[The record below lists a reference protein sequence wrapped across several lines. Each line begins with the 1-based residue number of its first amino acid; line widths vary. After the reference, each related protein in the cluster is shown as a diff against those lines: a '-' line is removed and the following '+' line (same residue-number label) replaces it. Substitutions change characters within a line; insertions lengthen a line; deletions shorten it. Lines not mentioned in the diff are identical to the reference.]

1 MNDARSFLAKVMMA
15 VKFAKNVTIWY
26 KLILIIPF
34 IVIGL
39 VLIFG
44 AFVVEGY
51 WETVQCENKFCD
63 ASKDADGYKRREN
76 LMEDSS
82 EKDNSKK
89 DDSSDSTSYNNV
101 INQKEQIQKKYTAT
115 VATSQN
121 KKNAKLV
128 AGMPYQEASNSPIT
142 DSEVD
147 VLAGRMIKE
156 RLELEASKGVEFEV
170 TPQQYQ
176 TISWSILGND
186 GGGASNA
193 GPIDTSNIDDGDYW
207 ALANVAAQQTGWH
220 PLFIYSQ
227 WQVETG
233 HFKSRNFRENNNLA
247 GQTWH
252 PGSKYPKGTARPKN
266 EGGYYIKYPSPVEGY
281 VDFVLNNQRYKN
293 VKNKKTPEDQA
304 REVAAQGWA
313 VDPNYAK
320 TLISVIKT
328 NRKKYGDSAA
338 PPVTNTETDSETGEQ
353 PEGNTDGDKVVQEAY
368 NMLKSQ
374 GQGSSNPIKYSM
386 PKRGQPGYGDCSWFT
401 SKVYKEALGVDIG
414 FTTIEQINKNA
425 DYFNTDKNQ
434 LKPGDL
440 VYFNLPGGHGHTRT
454 IKGKSI
460 TVDHTGIYVGNNKF
474 IDLSSSVGTIAEKDI
489 SKGAKYEKYFNSA
502 FIGFIRLGEPGTGEY
517 ADFSGEADEEHEEA
531 DLHLRAMM
539 QSDLTAILGLDL
551 FERDKHDKII
561 TKNGKNVLKKEFEGT
576 MVEKTYLI
584 AMKLKD
590 DNKKRLFNYASDKRT
605 DKWDDRDWVMNTRFF
620 AYNCYLLG
628 DEPLIDEKKKG
639 GLFAL
644 FNFKEWIANLFED
657 GPCETLNKNLK
668 EALKEKQKEAEKED
682 KKDDKDSDKSK
693 TDKEEEGKKE
703 EDKET
708 VDTSDV
714 YIPDEDQGVLT
725 QYYKK
730 EEYSYECKPKPKEDK
745 KKSDS
750 KSTSKNTTGGKA
762 KQVKGV
768 VGKVQLVREMT
779 EKNIVVGKEIKPCEY
794 GIKDTHI
801 ETTYY
806 PVFPSL
812 YTGAQNESVLKYFEK
827 YSLMLPKITGNEDET
842 YTSEIQR
849 ILGDFYGDGLE
860 DTSLLETV
868 GGGMEPYIVPMIDG
882 TYNFASPFRSA
893 HRPDH
898 DGDDMGTNKV
908 TGVPVFSTA
917 NGVVE
922 STGFVNG
929 YGNTVMVRHENGYF
943 SFYAHMRK
951 EDIVV
956 QKGQSVVQGQLLGA
970 AHGMGDKEEGQP
982 SLALHLHFEMCMRAV
997 ESASGNKMCADHVD
1011 PEDDDN
1017 SKDKLEDDV
1026 KLSFNEEQDM
1036 SKTNEYA
1043 NKFLKEWKD
1052 AAKNGKVIIMPGLSQ
1067 ISGVLA
1073 EENESP
1079 TGECVN
1085 SSKDHG
1091 GLSCGFYQF
1100 SNKFGRICELIQWMG
1115 KNGYDDYYNYLSKY
1129 CPSGATKVSDEG
1141 GFLSMWNKQMTFR
1154 QDPKFKT
1161 AQFQYQKS
1169 SAYDPVA
1176 KKVYSQFGLDIG
1188 KRHKATQEM
1197 YWSIIVQHQNQTLTI
1212 MKDAGFSKSTNWD
1225 SITEK
1230 DLITK
1235 MYDTRISGTPRYFSK
1250 SPQLVGSLQNRFK
1263 KEKEH
1268 ALQLLGNA
1276 E

>member
-1 MNDARSFLAKVMMA
+1 MNDARNFISKVMFA
-15 VKFAKNVTIWY
+15 IKVAKNITIWY
-26 KLILIIPF
+26 KLMLIIPF
-34 IVIGL
+34 IIIGL

-51 WETVQCENKFCD
+51 FEPLQCENKNCD
-63 ASKDADGYKRREN
+63 NSKDADGYERRPDSKR
-76 LMEDSS
+76 D
-82 EKDNSKK
+82 DGSKK
-89 DDSSDSTSYNNV
+89 DSSAKETSYLKSSNKKQVLQQKNTV
-101 INQKEQIQKKYTAT
+101 ILAI
-115 VATSQN
+115 SQN
-121 KKNAKLV
+121 KNKVKLV
-128 AGMPYQEASNSPIT
+128 AGMPYQEPTNSPIS
-142 DSEVD
+142 DSELD
-147 VLAGRMIKE
+147 VLAGKMIKE
-156 RLELEASKGVEFEV
+156 RQALIDVEKIDFEV
-170 TPQQYQ
+170 DPQMYSQ
-176 TISWSILGND
+176 ISWSILGN
-186 GGGASNA
+186 GGSGDSGA
-193 GPIDTSNIDDGDYW
+193 GTTIDMSNIKEGDYW
-207 ALANVAAQQTGWH
+207 AYANVAAQQTGWSA
-220 PLFIYSQ
+220 LFIYSQ
-227 WQVETG
+227 WQIESA
-233 HFKSRNFRENNNLA
+233 HFTSPNFRNNNNLA

-252 PGSKYPKGTARPKN
+252 PGSKYPKGTARPKS

-281 VDFVLNNQRYKN
+281 VDFVNSNQRYKH
-293 VKNKKTPEDQA
+293 VKEKKTPEEQA
-304 REVAAQGWA
+304 KEIAAQGWA
-313 VDPNYAK
+313 ANPNYYRD
-320 TLISVIKT
+320 LVIMIKQ

-338 PPVTNTETDSETGEQ
+338 TPPPVTNEETDSETGEQ

-368 NMLKSQ
+368 NMLKTQ

-425 DYFNTDKNQ
+425 DYFNTDRNQ

-489 SKGAKYEKYFNSA
+489 SKGGKYESYFNKA

-517 ADFSGEADEEHEEA
+517 VDFSGGADETHEEA
-531 DLHLRAMM
+531 DIHLRAMK
-539 QSDLTAILGLDL
+539 QSDMTAMLGLDL
-551 FERDKHDKII
+551 FERDSHDKIVME
-561 TKNGKNVLKKEFEGT
+561 NGKRKLKKEFEGT

-584 AMKLKD
+584 AMKLKED
-590 DNKKRLFNYASDKRT
+590 PEKLLWNYATEKRT
-605 DKWDDRDWVMNTRFF
+605 DNWDDRDWIMNTRFL
-620 AYNCYLLG
+620 AYNCYLIG
-628 DEPLIDEKKKG
+628 DEPLYTEEQERGSK
-639 GLFAL
+639 GLFFL
-644 FNFKEWIANLFED
+644 FNLKEWIANLFSGKGYK
-657 GPCETLNKNLK
+657 GPCETLNKTLK
-668 EALKEKQKEAEKED
+668 EALEEK
-682 KKDDKDSDKSK
+682 KKDEEKAKKEEKDSSDKATK
-693 TDKEEEGKKE
+693 DKEEKDKKE
-703 EDKET
+703 EDKEAT
-708 VDTSDV
+708 DTSDE
-714 YIPDEDQGVLT
+714 YIPLEDQGVLT

-730 EEYSYECKPKPKEDK
+730 EEYSYECKPAPKKDETKSSDK
-745 KKSDS
+745 
-750 KSTSKNTTGGKA
+750 TEGKA

-768 VGKVQLVREMT
+768 VGKVQLVREVT
-779 EKNIVVGKEIKPCEY
+779 EKNIVVGKEANPCEY
-794 GIKDTHI
+794 GIAKTNV

-812 YTGAQNESVLKYFEK
+812 YTGAQDESVLKFFEK
-827 YSLMLPKITGNEDET
+827 YSLMLPNITGNADES
-842 YTSEIQR
+842 YVSEIQR
-849 ILGDFYGDGLE
+849 ILGDFYADDLS

-882 TYNFASPFRSA
+882 TYNFSSPFRSE
-893 HRPDH
+893 HRPSH
-898 DGDDMGTNKV
+898 DGDDMGTSKV
-908 TGVPVFSTA
+908 AGVPVFSTA
-917 NGVVE
+917 DGVVE

-929 YGNTVMVRHENGYF
+929 YGNTVMVRHQNGYY

-951 EDIVV
+951 DDIVV
-956 QKGQSVVQGQLLGA
+956 QNGQKVVQGQLLGA
-970 AHGMGDKEEGQP
+970 AHGMGDKEEGSP

-997 ESASGNKMCADHVD
+997 EAASGNKMCADHVD

-1026 KLSFNEEQDM
+1026 KLTFNKDQDM

-1043 NKFLKEWKD
+1043 NKFLKEWKE

-1073 EENESP
+1073 EEYESK

-1085 SSKDHG
+1085 SSQDYG
-1091 GLSCGFYQF
+1091 GLSCGYYQF

-1115 KNGYDDYYNYLSKY
+1115 KNGFDEYFNYLSKY

-1141 GFLSMWNKQMTFR
+1141 GFLSNWNKQMPFR
-1154 QDPKFKT
+1154 QDPNFKK
-1161 AQFQYQKS
+1161 AQFLYQKS
-1169 SAYDPVA
+1169 AAYDPVA

-1197 YWSIIVQHQNQTLTI
+1197 FWSIIVQHQNQALTI
-1212 MKDAGFSKSTNWD
+1212 MKDAGFSKSTNWESVTD
-1225 SITEK
+1225 K

-1250 SPQLVGSLQNRFK
+1250 SPNLVPSLQKRFK
-1263 KEKEH
+1263 SEKQK

>member
-1 MNDARSFLAKVMMA
+1 
-15 VKFAKNVTIWY
+15 
-26 KLILIIPF
+26 
-34 IVIGL
+34 
-39 VLIFG
+39 
-44 AFVVEGY
+44 
-51 WETVQCENKFCD
+51 
-63 ASKDADGYKRREN
+63 
-76 LMEDSS
+76 
-82 EKDNSKK
+82 
-89 DDSSDSTSYNNV
+89 
-101 INQKEQIQKKYTAT
+101 
-115 VATSQN
+115 
-121 KKNAKLV
+121 
-128 AGMPYQEASNSPIT
+128 
-142 DSEVD
+142 
-147 VLAGRMIKE
+147 
-156 RLELEASKGVEFEV
+156 
-170 TPQQYQ
+170 
-176 TISWSILGND
+176 
-186 GGGASNA
+186 
-193 GPIDTSNIDDGDYW
+193 
-207 ALANVAAQQTGWH
+207 
-220 PLFIYSQ
+220 
-227 WQVETG
+227 
-233 HFKSRNFRENNNLA
+233 
-247 GQTWH
+247 
-252 PGSKYPKGTARPKN
+252 
-266 EGGYYIKYPSPVEGY
+266 
-281 VDFVLNNQRYKN
+281 
-293 VKNKKTPEDQA
+293 
-304 REVAAQGWA
+304 
-313 VDPNYAK
+313 
-320 TLISVIKT
+320 
-328 NRKKYGDSAA
+328 
-338 PPVTNTETDSETGEQ
+338 
-353 PEGNTDGDKVVQEAY
+353 
-368 NMLKSQ
+368 
-374 GQGSSNPIKYSM
+374 
-386 PKRGQPGYGDCSWFT
+386 
-401 SKVYKEALGVDIG
+401 
-414 FTTIEQINKNA
+414 
-425 DYFNTDKNQ
+425 
-434 LKPGDL
+434 
-440 VYFNLPGGHGHTRT
+440 
-454 IKGKSI
+454 
-460 TVDHTGIYVGNNKF
+460 
-474 IDLSSSVGTIAEKDI
+474 
-489 SKGAKYEKYFNSA
+489 
-502 FIGFIRLGEPGTGEY
+502 
-517 ADFSGEADEEHEEA
+517 
-531 DLHLRAMM
+531 
-539 QSDLTAILGLDL
+539 
-551 FERDKHDKII
+551 
-561 TKNGKNVLKKEFEGT
+561 
-576 MVEKTYLI
+576 
-584 AMKLKD
+584 
-590 DNKKRLFNYASDKRT
+590 
-605 DKWDDRDWVMNTRFF
+605 
-620 AYNCYLLG
+620 
-628 DEPLIDEKKKG
+628 
-639 GLFAL
+639 
-644 FNFKEWIANLFED
+644 
-657 GPCETLNKNLK
+657 
-668 EALKEKQKEAEKED
+668 
-682 KKDDKDSDKSK
+682 
-693 TDKEEEGKKE
+693 
-703 EDKET
+703 
-708 VDTSDV
+708 
-714 YIPDEDQGVLT
+714 
-725 QYYKK
+725 
-730 EEYSYECKPKPKEDK
+730 
-745 KKSDS
+745 
-750 KSTSKNTTGGKA
+750 
-762 KQVKGV
+762 
-768 VGKVQLVREMT
+768 
-779 EKNIVVGKEIKPCEY
+779 
-794 GIKDTHI
+794 
-801 ETTYY
+801 
-806 PVFPSL
+806 
-812 YTGAQNESVLKYFEK
+812 
-827 YSLMLPKITGNEDET
+827 
-842 YTSEIQR
+842 
-849 ILGDFYGDGLE
+849 
-860 DTSLLETV
+860 
-868 GGGMEPYIVPMIDG
+868 MEPYIVPMIDG

-997 ESASGNKMCADHVD
+997 EAASGNKMCADHVD